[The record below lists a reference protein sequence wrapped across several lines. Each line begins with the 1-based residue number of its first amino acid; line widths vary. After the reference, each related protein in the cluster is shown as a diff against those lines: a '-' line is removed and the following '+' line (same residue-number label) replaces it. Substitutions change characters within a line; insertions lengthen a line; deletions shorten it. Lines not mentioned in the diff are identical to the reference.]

1 MHTPPARGAIL
12 LEAALL
18 LALAGTIVGLSQLQ
32 HAVAQKESEKQLA
45 SSALAVE
52 TSASTNQGSTSGK
65 EEQIC
70 GQGNGE
76 QMKGY
81 KYTHTVRYDKIWKKV
96 RIDRTSEPQGTSIAA
111 KNTLSTCTIKYCP
124 VEGDNSA
131 CITLKKVTAGE
142 AYQDPENIDDVVT
155 QTAASTD
162 DKTEFEQVKKS
173 LGVSDQ
179 QVSEM
184 LNAESGDLDAQIA
197 AEQNHQSNI
206 QKQLDNLRGVTPNNE
221 NITQQERLQN
231 ELSLTK
237 RNIAEMQQQ
246 NANLK
251 SNMSSLA
258 ASPLNPY
265 NSPRE
270 SGPGPGVGAG
280 GSSGQQINPTQSIN
294 ETAQNSWATQA
305 GQNIAQTPPLAGSYS
320 GQGGGA
326 NTPAENGPG
335 PGMGGGGSTA
345 NPPQTTVTPVYGPA
359 QGGGGGSIMQGLGS
373 IFGGLLGGMMGGG
386 GGGGGGSGNTA
397 NPCAQWP
404 GTALSQ
410 SSQRCECSSGKTW
423 NGSACATID
432 TGGEASTVLSAELSC
447 APAIQEIGKP
457 ISLSWTC
464 RNANTSGTAS
474 VGDGFN
480 TNGAASGTI
489 SDMTATS
496 TATTTLSSMHFGLTC
511 KKGSE
516 TKQASCELQT
526 VRPFLV
532 LVAVPSSVV
541 SGATANIAWVT
552 GGMRNTND
560 ACALRS
566 SGDATFMKQGVNG
579 VAESHTIATSTIF
592 TMRCTS
598 AAGYSHETSVT
609 VTLK

>member
-1 MHTPPARGAIL
+1 MHTLPARGAIL
-12 LEAALL
+12 LETALL

-32 HAVAQKESEKQLA
+32 HTVAERDVARQFASPTLA
-45 SSALAVE
+45 LE
-52 TSASTNQGSTSGK
+52 TSANTGQTVASGK

-96 RIDRTSEPQGTSIAA
+96 RIDRTSEPQGTSVAA

-124 VEGDNSA
+124 VEGDKSA

-142 AYQDPENIDDVVT
+142 AYQDPKDIDDVVT

-162 DKTEFEQVKKS
+162 DKTEFEQVKNS

-197 AEQNHQSNI
+197 AEQSHQSNI
-206 QKQLDNLRGVTPNNE
+206 QKQLDNLRGATPSNE

-231 ELSLTK
+231 ELALTK

-246 NANLK
+246 NANLR
-251 SNMSSLA
+251 SNISSLA

-265 NSPRE
+265 DRANKDA
-270 SGPGPGVGAG
+270 GLNPGG
-280 GSSGQQINPTQSIN
+280 GN
-294 ETAQNSWATQA
+294 
-305 GQNIAQTPPLAGSYS
+305 GSYNTNPYDRANKDA
-320 GQGGGA
+320 GLNPGGGT
-326 NTPAENGPG
+326 TPAPG
-335 PGMGGGGSTA
+335 
-345 NPPQTTVTPVYGPA
+345 QTTVTPVYGPA
-359 QGGGGGSIMQGLGS
+359 QGGGGGGGNIMQGLGS

-386 GGGGGGSGNTA
+386 GGSGSNTA
-397 NPCAQWP
+397 ANNPCAQWP
-404 GTALSQ
+404 GTSLSQ
-410 SSQRCECSSGKTW
+410 SSQRCECASGKTW

-432 TGGEASTVLSAELSC
+432 TGGQASTVLSAELSC

-566 SGDATFMKQGVNG
+566 SGDATFLKQGVNG
-579 VAESHTIATSTIF
+579 VAESHAIATSTVF

-598 AAGYSHETSVT
+598 AAGYSHESAVT
-609 VTLK
+609 VSVK